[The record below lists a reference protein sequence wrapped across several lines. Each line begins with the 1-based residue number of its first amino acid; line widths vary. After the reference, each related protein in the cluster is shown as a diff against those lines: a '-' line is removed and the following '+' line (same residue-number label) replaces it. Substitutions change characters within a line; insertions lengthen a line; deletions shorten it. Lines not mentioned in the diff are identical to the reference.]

1 MYKARGSHR
10 VSLRA
15 KRTPFQQLPY
25 GHPAVPFVY
34 AVGAIRTLRVSFTAV
49 WAYNDN
55 WEISKMRVT
64 NKEIDRKRVLDTRED
79 FP

>member
-1 MYKARGSHR
+1 MYVKVETSE
-10 VSLRA
+10 
-15 KRTPFQQLPY
+15 
-25 GHPAVPFVY
+25 VY
-34 AVGAIRTLRVSFTAV
+34 S
-49 WAYNDN
+49 NDN